1 MEKIEINLNDLMKS
15 MSGGG
20 IRDNFKQKSYSSERQ
35 QRNNNMPRE
44 TNKNINNKAANNF
57 YVGAPYNFV
66 EFTEKQY

>member
-1 MEKIEINLNDLMKS
+1 MRYMNMEKIEINLNDLMKS

-44 TNKNINNKAANNF
+44 TNKNINNKAANNISKLRINDS
-57 YVGAPYNFV
+57 A
-66 EFTEKQY
+66 

>member
-35 QRNNNMPRE
+35 QRNNSMPRE
-44 TNKNINNKAANNF
+44 TNKNINNKKVN
-57 YVGAPYNFV
+57 Y
-66 EFTEKQY
+66 Q